1 MTKPEPRLARRH
13 FPSGSWYSSNILTV
27 LVLTSDQV
35 KLIPLASSWS
45 ALVMISPPTSEGDER
60 KNKTPI
66 INGEICTVATVQEYS
81 LSTLKR
87 KKYTPCAPEILRSY
101 FQSDQRFHQRESRPR

>member
-35 KLIPLASSWS
+35 KLTPLASSWS

-81 LSTLKR
+81 LSHIKAQKIYTMRARDTAKLFSKR
-87 KKYTPCAPEILRSY
+87 SKISPA
-101 FQSDQRFHQRESRPR
+101 